1 MFSDRLWAFW
11 CFVYWIFLSHG
22 FMPVYLTFALKTAGW
37 RDSRA
42 ADPVPSPGDGSW
54 PHSSLEGAP
63 LVTGDSRVA
72 SWAPL
77 EVHHPDA
84 STLAVSFTTAGSGFV
99 QEQPRAVFACGHGTK

>member
-1 MFSDRLWAFW
+1 
-11 CFVYWIFLSHG
+11 
-22 FMPVYLTFALKTAGW
+22 MPVYLTFALKTAGW
-37 RDSRA
+37 RDSKA

-54 PHSSLEGAP
+54 PHSSLEGAPLVLGDLTGGAP

-84 STLAVSFTTAGSGFV
+84 STLAVSFTTAGSGFG
-99 QEQPRAVFACGHGTK
+99 QQQPRAVFACGHGTK